1 MARVRG
7 LSTYGTVCSA
17 APSDTSISVWPYELT
32 GNGACQR
39 FCPTRRYSALMDPRA
54 FRYRRVGRLLGRV
67 WAALVILASSSWLGL
82 EVRRTIP
89 GWMGVMAQAAVVAA
103 ERRSRAW
110 RVAVVRV
117 QMGR

>member
-17 APSDTSISVWPYELT
+17 VPSDTSISVWPYELT

-54 FRYRRVGRLLGRV
+54 FRYRRVGSPLGRWCV
-67 WAALVILASSSWLGL
+67 ALVILCRY
-82 EVRRTIP
+82 VR
-89 GWMGVMAQAAVVAA
+89 MVLLMLVMILALLCMVIYEAT
-103 ERRSRAW
+103 E
-110 RVAVVRV
+110 
-117 QMGR
+117 